1 MVLMDR
7 ENHTTNAEPIRSVLL
22 IDYLYIEIFWDLFF
36 WWDFQEN
43 FDFIEIT
50 DNTDLSSELA
60 CSAGNC
66 DIDVDLETL
75 KVGEES

>member
-1 MVLMDR
+1 MVSLTD
-7 ENHTTNAEPIRSVLL
+7 V
-22 IDYLYIEIFWDLFF
+22 DLSKV
-36 WWDFQEN
+36 
-43 FDFIEIT
+43 IEIT